1 MTDAQ
6 DLQDRRVVITGA
18 GRGLGRALAI
28 VVADRGADV
37 VLLGRNPTALDDVA
51 AAIASRTG
59 RRPVTVPCDLA
70 QPDCIKNACGAV
82 LAADPV
88 VDVLINNGAPWL
100 PGDLMSVSEA
110 AILATVSGAVAGTI
124 LATKGLLPGLMRS
137 PAADIVTIVS
147 TSGWPGWD
155 IGASSPFHAAKH
167 GQSGFSDAL
176 RHELKGKGIRVMA
189 VYPPD
194 FDDVDPLGP
203 GWADAPGAA
212 ARGKLTNRE
221 VVETV
226 LFALKSPR
234 ACTYPVIILDNMP
247 ARSS

>member
-6 DLQDRRVVITGA
+6 DLQGRRVVITGA
-18 GRGLGRALAI
+18 GRGLGRAMAI
-28 VVADRGADV
+28 VAADRGADV
-37 VLLGRNPTALDDVA
+37 VLLGRNPAALDDVA

-70 QPDCIKNACGAV
+70 QPDSVREACDAV
-82 LAADPV
+82 LAANPV

-100 PGDLMSVSEA
+100 PGDLMSVTEA
-110 AILATVSGAVAGTI
+110 DILATLSGAVAGTI

-189 VYPPD
+189 IYPPD

-203 GWADAPGAA
+203 RWTDT
-212 ARGKLTNRE
+212 RGKLTNRE

-247 ARSS
+247 ARDA